1 MLTRQPLTLGLQ
13 PGKITDEAVKLDG
26 ARILGQMTPV
36 AYVLLAILFV
46 MLTLALFVGVLKVL
60 QLTRLVREQR
70 QFRRRAD
77 EAASS
82 DTLQTIAKGRNE
94 PGARVLQSLI
104 QRIERGPVGTEEL
117 RGVAQQA
124 IVDEERRANF
134 LVSILTAVAATGPL
148 LGLLGTVWGIIESFM
163 AIDQVK
169 SSAIGVIAPS
179 MAGALLTTALGL
191 TAAIPALIA
200 VQYADRRINELTSEL
215 DAAAQTWIGAL
226 LKT

>member
-1 MLTRQPLTLGLQ
+1 
-13 PGKITDEAVKLDG
+13 
-26 ARILGQMTPV
+26 MTPV
-36 AYVLLAILFV
+36 AYVLLAILFET
-46 MLTLALFVGVLKVL
+46 LSLALFVGVLKIL

-70 QFRRRAD
+70 QFRKHAD

-82 DTLQTIAKGRNE
+82 GTLQTIPKNRNE
-94 PGARVLQSLI
+94 PGARVLRSLI
-104 QRIERGPVGTEEL
+104 ERIERGPVGTEEL

-124 IVDEERRANF
+124 IVDEERRANY

-148 LGLLGTVWGIIESFM
+148 LGLLGTVWGITESFM

-200 VQYADRRINELTSEL
+200 VQYADRVASV
-215 DAAAQTWIGAL
+215 AQPNAQP
-226 LKT
+226 